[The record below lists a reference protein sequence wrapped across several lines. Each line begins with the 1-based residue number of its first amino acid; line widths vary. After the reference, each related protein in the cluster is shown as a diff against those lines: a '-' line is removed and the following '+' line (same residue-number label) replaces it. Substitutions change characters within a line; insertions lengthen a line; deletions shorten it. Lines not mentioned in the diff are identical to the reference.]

1 MVYLVKGDKV
11 VLEAFAI
18 KQNSQFCERGNG
30 INETVEDLYD
40 LELTIDTYFV
50 ENGYIQFGL
59 ILSQE
64 KEDMTR
70 HVVDSKRE
78 FEHGCLKIE
87 AYLSNFDEA
96 LT

>member
-30 INETVEDLYD
+30 VNETVQDLYD
-40 LELTIDTYFV
+40 SEFTIHAQFV
-50 ENGYIQFGL
+50 ENGHIQIGL
-59 ILSQE
+59 FLLQE
-64 KEDMTR
+64 KEDMTSQ
-70 HVVDSKRE
+70 VVDFKRE